1 MANSIQVHKPSQ
13 SKYSLYYFRTFS
25 YPKLTYNEFNL
36 FLRSLAICFTNQK
49 ILNFNQTLIESLF
62 NRTTGEKMNEFI
74 KKLLNYFLIGVFSVI
89 PIVVVLQIIL
99 FVKEL
104 VSDLFRVVYAFSD
117 NYLYTGLVFAV
128 SFILLVSI
136 GSTIAKKG
144 GSWVISIFDLIIGR
158 IPFLNTIY
166 RVLKKVISMFSSH
179 EQAMAKEVVYI
190 EYPKEGIWVPAY
202 VTNRF
207 EDKYILF
214 IPTSPNPTS
223 GFTIIVDKSKLIKS
237 SMDIEEATSFIVS
250 VGVDYNKASE
260 AKQLP

>member
-1 MANSIQVHKPSQ
+1 
-13 SKYSLYYFRTFS
+13 
-25 YPKLTYNEFNL
+25 
-36 FLRSLAICFTNQK
+36 
-49 ILNFNQTLIESLF
+49 
-62 NRTTGEKMNEFI
+62 MNELV

-89 PIVVVLQIIL
+89 PIVIVLQIIL

-128 SFILLVSI
+128 SFVLLMWI
-136 GSTIAKKG
+136 GRTIAQKG
-144 GSWVISIFDLIIGR
+144 RSWIINIFDLVIGR

-166 RVLKKVISMFSSH
+166 RVLKKVINMLSSH
-179 EQAMAKEVVYI
+179 EQKMAKEVVYV

-223 GFTIIVDKSKLIKS
+223 GFTVIVDKSKLIKS
-237 SMDIEEATSFIVS
+237 AMDIEEATSFIVS

-260 AKQLP
+260 ANQLP